1 MQLKLYFD
9 EQKTG
14 RCCLMKINV
23 CSCHVEFS
31 SAFLKLTNIYIATE
45 SLVIIHY
52 LETLNI
58 GNNKTWEKTTETA
71 FRKCSVNRCSEKRS
85 KIHRTVSVPESLFN
99 IVSGLLPAISLRKR
113 ILHRCF
119 SVITLRTSSLV
130 TPDLLIKTS
139 GRKLF

>member
-31 SAFLKLTNIYIATE
+31 SAFLKLISIYIATE

-71 FRKCSVNRCSEKRS
+71 FHKCSVNRCSVKRS
-85 KIHRTVSVPESLFN
+85 KIHRTVSVPEPLFN
-99 IVSGLLPAISLRKR
+99 IVSRPLTAISLRKR
-113 ILHRCF
+113 IVHRCF

-139 GRKLF
+139 G

>member
-14 RCCLMKINV
+14 RSCLMKINI
-23 CSCHVEFS
+23 CSYNVEFS
-31 SAFLKLTNIYIATE
+31 SFLKLINIYIATE

-71 FRKCSVNRCSEKRS
+71 FRKCSVNRCSVKRS

-99 IVSGLLPAISLRKR
+99 IVSGLLPSISLRKR
-113 ILHRCF
+113 IRHRCF
-119 SVITLRTSSLV
+119 SVITLRASSLV